1 MNRKIRIMM
10 VEDHPGYRKT
20 INLALEADSDIELV
34 SEFGTAERALRS
46 SYGQSASEKPDIIL
60 LDISL
65 PGINGVDALPD
76 FRSSFPEAKVIILT
90 QSEQEGDIL
99 RAIELGASGYLL
111 KSASLSHIRE
121 GIRTVMDGGA
131 SLDPKVASLILKNL
145 QAQLPHHETKPVLSE
160 REMEV
165 LALLAKGLVKK
176 EIADQLNI
184 SFSTV
189 ATHVMHIYEKLN
201 EHNAPA
207 AIHKAHILGLFRRGN
222 ASQSEELP

>member
-1 MNRKIRIMM
+1 MKRSIRIML
-10 VEDHPGYRKT
+10 VEDHPGYRQT
-20 INLALEADSDIELV
+20 INLALEAESDIELV

-46 SYGQSASEKPDIIL
+46 LRDRDTHKHPDIIL
-60 LDISL
+60 LDLNL
-65 PGINGVDALPD
+65 PGINGLEVLPT
-76 FRSSFPEAKVIILT
+76 FLASFPEARVIILT
-90 QSEQEGDIL
+90 QSERELDVL

-111 KSASLSHIRE
+111 KSASLNHITE

-145 QAQLPHHETKPVLSE
+145 QSRLPRNETNPVLSE
-160 REMEV
+160 RELEV
-165 LALLAKGLVKK
+165 LVLLAKGLVKK

-222 ASQSEELP
+222 ASQSAELP